1 MIFHNFIS
9 KVKISGLIFILFFF
23 FAQTAFSSDAAKQ
36 LSDKVRTKINNYY
49 YSNDFQ
55 IMSTDNGRVEIKGK
69 VNTLYD
75 KLNIFDIVSQIP
87 GVKEI
92 TDNIV
97 VNSSLLPDDVIEANI
112 ISEIKVAKSI
122 LEPDRIQVH
131 VDNGEVILNGEVS
144 FYREKLLAETIASWQ
159 EGVTGISNEI
169 KVLPTKQ
176 AVSDDNLNLEFQE
189 ILKNQFP
196 LNKQLTFNV
205 KDGVVTLNGKAY
217 SLWDKRQIEKEFY
230 HVIGVKKVINNLK
243 VQELQS

>member
-1 MIFHNFIS
+1 MIYYNFIS
-9 KVKISGLIFILFFF
+9 KLKISGLIFILFFF

-49 YSNDFQ
+49 Y
-55 IMSTDNGRVEIKGK
+55 
-69 VNTLYD
+69 NTLYD

-144 FYREKLLAETIASWQ
+144 
-159 EGVTGISNEI
+159 
-169 KVLPTKQ
+169 
-176 AVSDDNLNLEFQE
+176 
-189 ILKNQFP
+189 LKSRCCLQN
-196 LNKQLTFNV
+196 
-205 KDGVVTLNGKAY
+205 
-217 SLWDKRQIEKEFY
+217 RQ
-230 HVIGVKKVINNLK
+230 
-243 VQELQS
+243 